1 MDFAHYIGGEWVG
14 DSDVTTNTSP
24 ANRDDV
30 IGTYARGDAARV
42 DQAVSAALA
51 AQPGWAAAS
60 PQLRHDV
67 LERAGALSVERE
79 GGLGRL
85 LAREEGKTI
94 ARPCAPRRYSS
105 SSPERRFAT
114 PAMPRLRS
122 APESM

>member
-51 AQPGWAAAS
+51 AQPS
-60 PQLRHDV
+60 
-67 LERAGALSVERE
+67 LS
-79 GGLGRL
+79 L
-85 LAREEGKTI
+85 I
-94 ARPCAPRRYSS
+94 HI
-105 SSPERRFAT
+105 
-114 PAMPRLRS
+114 
-122 APESM
+122 